1 MMTDKPHPMS
11 NVVTHQRFNARQ
23 KEETAKTA
31 FKPKGERDMDDIEA
45 VESLM
50 LWMEVEQRLRLLQ
63 RRHGPAFV
71 MDKINEF
78 LGRV

>member
-1 MMTDKPHPMS
+1 
-11 NVVTHQRFNARQ
+11 
-23 KEETAKTA
+23 
-31 FKPKGERDMDDIEA
+31 MDDIEA